1 LVESLANLMT
11 RSQASMKALEGL
23 QTLMSLPGVRGVVGA
38 LAEAPRGRVEL
49 RAVNLPQGPELP

>member
-1 LVESLANLMT
+1 
-11 RSQASMKALEGL
+11 
-23 QTLMSLPGVRGVVGA
+23 VVGA